1 MSKPFYIPDWQD
13 KQRRLAEREAVDT
26 GMDQELD
33 DITKSR
39 IAFYPKDKQYDS
51 PEGEGK
57 MAKGDAIELAK
68 DAKDVAEMIGPDT
81 NLPEWVEAKITK
93 AADYLNDVKDYL
105 SNYDASRGEEQSPT
119 LNEDIYQDEDQFDPT
134 IIGSTAPVSVPD
146 IPKLPSQPFTPD
158 IDPEEDPEVA
168 AKQFVKKMHHDVA
181 LILKYIPKIN
191 FKSEWLELF
200 DYIAGMTIPGL
211 SRQVQAQTLKEK
223 AVEMLTKK
231 APTDLKIVG
240 TNLWDLSPE
249 DYEDKIGENT
259 LATAGSGVSAPSG
272 PGFEYMTP
280 NAFKKKGK
288 NKKIGK

>member
-1 MSKPFYIPDWQD
+1 
-13 KQRRLAEREAVDT
+13 
-26 GMDQELD
+26 
-33 DITKSR
+33 
-39 IAFYPKDKQYDS
+39 
-51 PEGEGK
+51 
-57 MAKGDAIELAK
+57 
-68 DAKDVAEMIGPDT
+68 
-81 NLPEWVEAKITK
+81 
-93 AADYLNDVKDYL
+93 
-105 SNYDASRGEEQSPT
+105 
-119 LNEDIYQDEDQFDPT
+119 
-134 IIGSTAPVSVPD
+134 
-146 IPKLPSQPFTPD
+146 
-158 IDPEEDPEVA
+158 
-168 AKQFVKKMHHDVA
+168 
-181 LILKYIPKIN
+181 
-191 FKSEWLELF
+191 
-200 DYIAGMTIPGL
+200 MTIPGL